1 MSAVR
6 AHPNIT
12 LWTFS
17 QVTVVEGY
25 AGNFKARIKRKPRY
39 VIEDLCVGC
48 LLCIEK
54 CIYKEPKFA
63 NEFDLGLSKRK
74 PIYIPFPQATPSV
87 VLIDPKA
94 CIQLTTGKCK
104 QPCVAACE
112 RQAIDFNQEEEI
124 VEIEI
129 GAIIIA
135 TGYQC
140 FDARRAPQY
149 GYGKYANVYTSL
161 EVERL
166 INAAGPTGGEIKLRN
181 GEKPQVV
188 GIVHCVGSRDKNFNA
203 YCSRV
208 CCMYSLKLA
217 HLIKERTNADVYN
230 FYIDMRTPGKGYEE
244 FYDKLLQED
253 VNFIRGRVAEV
264 TDWAQVP
271 EEEGKLVIRVEDTN
285 IGIVRRISVDLVVLS
300 VGMEPQ
306 ADSEEVRKMF
316 NIQNGQDGWYL
327 ERHPK
332 LAPVSTFTEG
342 IFLAGACQGPKDIP
356 DSVAQAGA
364 AASEALA
371 LIDRGYVNIEPFTAV
386 IQEESCSGCRICTA
400 LCPYEAIGYNPEK
413 NICEINQALCKGCGT
428 CVAACPSGAARQNQF
443 SDEQIYEEIEGVLS
457 YV

>member
-1 MSAVR
+1 
-6 AHPNIT
+6 
-12 LWTFS
+12 
-17 QVTVVEGY
+17 
-25 AGNFKARIKRKPRY
+25 
-39 VIEDLCVGC
+39 
-48 LLCIEK
+48 
-54 CIYKEPKFA
+54 
-63 NEFDLGLSKRK
+63 
-74 PIYIPFPQATPSV
+74 
-87 VLIDPKA
+87 LIDPKT

-104 QPCVAACE
+104 QPCTVACE

-140 FDARRAPQY
+140 FNARRAPQY
-149 GYGKYANVYTSL
+149 GYGKYTNVYTSL
-161 EVERL
+161 EIERL
-166 INAAGPTGGEIKLRN
+166 VNAAGPTGGEIKLRN
-181 GEKPQVV
+181 GEKPQIV
-188 GIVHCVGSRDKNFNA
+188 GIIHCVGSRDKNFNA

-217 HLIKERTNADVYN
+217 HLIKERTNAEVYN

-300 VGMEPQ
+300 VGMEHRT
-306 ADSEEVRKMF
+306 DSEEVRKMF
-316 NIQNGQDGWYL
+316 NIQNSQDGWYL

-364 AASEALA
+364 AASEALV
-371 LIDRGYVNIEPFTAV
+371 LIDRGYVALEPFRAV

-400 LCPYEAIGYNPEK
+400 LCPYEAIGFNPEK